1 MSKIQVSTGPGTHG
15 HETRQ
20 RTPRRVTSIYML
32 IPVEWARAINL
43 QHNDLAYLKPIE
55 GRLDKFEVTLVK
67 APVPQEL
74 AE

>member
-1 MSKIQVSTGPGTHG
+1 MKRVNV
-15 HETRQ
+15 
-20 RTPRRVTSIYML
+20 RRVGVTSIYML

-43 QHNDLAYLKPIE
+43 EHNDLAYLKPIE

-74 AE
+74 LQQEAAQQEAAEEAVG

>member
-1 MSKIQVSTGPGTHG
+1 
-15 HETRQ
+15 
-20 RTPRRVTSIYML
+20 ML

-43 QHNDLAYLKPIE
+43 EHNDLAYLKPIE
-55 GRLDKFEVTLVK
+55 GRPDKFEVTLVK